1 MDALEQALY
10 ARPDSDRLIHHSDRG
25 VTYVSIRYTERLA
38 KAGIESSVGSVGDA
52 YDNALAETIVGLLK
66 TEVIRRQGP
75 WRTIESRWS
84 LPRSNGLIGL
94 TIGGGSTPSATY
106 PPIEFEQAY
115 YQRRMRSGRTQI
127 TESPENPLRF
137 TFRVD
142 TSAIVM
148 VCHTQF
154 PGKSQVRNPLR
165 STLWLLAGDAL
176 FLH

>member
-1 MDALEQALY
+1 MANHREQVEFTTLEWVDWFNNRRRL
-10 ARPDSDRLIHHSDRG
+10 DS
-25 VTYVSIRYTERLA
+25 
-38 KAGIESSVGSVGDA
+38 
-52 YDNALAETIVGLLK
+52 
-66 TEVIRRQGP
+66 
-75 WRTIESRWS
+75 
-84 LPRSNGLIGL
+84 IGN
-94 TIGGGSTPSATY
+94 I